1 MIESNEQKYYRKRDN
16 DFYTKYTKK
25 EIWDRVNPYDD
36 QTVIPFLQ
44 DMDYPYIEKEW
55 RRYVARHIPA
65 DGRIIGRYI
74 SLMRLK
80 SYQGYTWSDSAFL
93 NSQNNNRRLNMIKV
107 FTVNANGKISLTKEE
122 LQDLLNEAYWD
133 GFSNGNK
140 TTTYT
145 YSTPSQPYYT
155 WTTAN
160 SDSTSYT
167 LTSAQVNNN
176 DK

>member
-1 MIESNEQKYYRKRDN
+1 
-16 DFYTKYTKK
+16 
-25 EIWDRVNPYDD
+25 
-36 QTVIPFLQ
+36 
-44 DMDYPYIEKEW
+44 
-55 RRYVARHIPA
+55 
-65 DGRIIGRYI
+65 
-74 SLMRLK
+74 
-80 SYQGYTWSDSAFL
+80 
-93 NSQNNNRRLNMIKV
+93 MIKV

>member
-1 MIESNEQKYYRKRDN
+1 
-16 DFYTKYTKK
+16 
-25 EIWDRVNPYDD
+25 
-36 QTVIPFLQ
+36 
-44 DMDYPYIEKEW
+44 
-55 RRYVARHIPA
+55 
-65 DGRIIGRYI
+65 
-74 SLMRLK
+74 
-80 SYQGYTWSDSAFL
+80 
-93 NSQNNNRRLNMIKV
+93 MIKV

-140 TTTYT
+140 STTYT

-160 SDSTSYT
+160 MGIGDSTSYT
-167 LTSAQVNNN
+167 LTASQVNNN